1 MKTVQ
6 LFFFFILITLS
17 SCQPKLATKEIADVA
32 DSFMPMQ
39 IGNFW
44 KMAEHSYTEIQDTL
58 RIDHKLYYKF
68 YSLIGGDA
76 VDVKYLRLDENNQL
90 LEAYPGQPGKIY
102 THAKFNL
109 KVNQEFYTLS
119 DGSEN
124 DYKVKVSEKTPE
136 KITFEFFM
144 LNHPKLKES
153 SHKVSYIRGLGLDE
167 KWKSV
172 VLGGKVIK

>member
-1 MKTVQ
+1 MKTIQ
-6 LFFFFILITLS
+6 LLSFLIFITLS
-17 SCQPKLATKEIADVA
+17 SCQPKLSTKEIADA
-32 DSFMPMQ
+32 TDSFMPMQ
-39 IGNFW
+39 IGNSW
-44 KMAEHSYTEIQDTL
+44 KMAEHTYTLIQDTL
-58 RIDHKLYYKF
+58 RIDKKLYYKF

-90 LEAYPGQPGKIY
+90 LEAYPDQPGKIY
-102 THAKFNL
+102 THAKFDL
-109 KVNQEFYTLS
+109 KVNEEFYTLG

-136 KITFEFFM
+136 KITFEFSM

-153 SHKVSYIRGLGLDE
+153 PHKVSYIKGLGLDE
-167 KWKSV
+167 KWKSI